1 MGVRLGVLF
10 GGLLEFYI
18 EFKISIGMVEFLRI
32 KYTLDVLVANYFN

>member
-18 EFKISIGMVEFLRI
+18 EFKISIGMVFLRI
-32 KYTLDVLVANYFN
+32 KYTPDIFVANYFN